1 MNQLIKTFLGVNVI
15 SLFHLLTHGP
25 GAWISACRKGFVG
38 AWTCLPEIPEIT
50 LGEILGERSSQIG
63 LQVKRHEDGRLPDD
77 QALCVVAIAVNESPH
92 EVLEIGTFMG
102 HTTRLLAEN
111 LPNSIIHTLDLPES
125 FSPENDTNGSLPKDD
140 LHLVA
145 RRTVGR
151 EFRAQECANHIIQ
164 HYGDSANWDFAE
176 AGKPTFFFIDGAHT
190 YEYCKSDS
198 EKCFALC
205 GGKGVFLWH
214 DCDRLHPGVIK
225 FVVEWRKLGRNLQRI
240 AGTPLVYWKS
250 K

>member
-1 MNQLIKTFLGVNVI
+1 MNQAIKIVLGLNAI
-15 SLFHLLTHGP
+15 SLFHLVTSGP
-25 GAWISACRKGFVG
+25 GAWMNACWRGFSG
-38 AWTCLPEIPEIT
+38 TWTYLPDIPEIS
-50 LGEILGERSSQIG
+50 LGHILGNHASKIELSVAKS
-63 LQVKRHEDGRLPDD
+63 EDGRLPDE
-77 QALCVVAIAVNESPH
+77 QALCVVAIAAKENPR

-102 HTTRLLAEN
+102 HTTRQLAEN
-111 LPNSIIHTLDLPES
+111 LPNSIIHTVDLPES
-125 FSPENDTNGSLPKDD
+125 FSPATDAERSMPKDD

-151 EFRAQECANHIIQ
+151 EFRGRPCASRIQ
-164 HYGDSANWDFAE
+164 QHFGDTANWDFSK

-205 GGKGVFLWH
+205 NGKGVFLWH

-225 FVVEWRKLGRNLQRI
+225 FVNEWRALGRDLRRI
-240 AGTPLVYWKS
+240 SGTPLVYWKS
-250 K
+250 A